1 MSVFIYRFLFC
12 RPNVGEFD
20 FLMYAIIDFIFIS
33 VHYKFYSVLPFTIP
47 TTRSDAFFYSVEF
60 YYRQKNTV

>member
-1 MSVFIYRFLFC
+1 MSDFNYRFLFC

-33 VHYKFYSVLPFTIP
+33 VHYKFYCVLPLLSLQRAAMHLFFT
-47 TTRSDAFFYSVEF
+47 A
-60 YYRQKNTV
+60 